1 MTSTD
6 SRARARTRTR
16 HGQARRKIALITGS
30 SRGIGRGIALEF
42 AREGA
47 HIVVNYRRDAAAA
60 DATVHAIEELGSSAA
75 GVAGRRQR
83 VGRGGD
89 AWSVRLLQ
97 HFGHLDIVVAN
108 SGIASRVA
116 PLWDL
121 DVDHW
126 HKVININLHGVFY
139 TCRATVGHLVE
150 RQRGNVI
157 LISSIGADVCGPM
170 GAPYY
175 VAKAGVNALTKSL
188 AKECA
193 PAGVRVNCI
202 APGLVA
208 TDMGDRMMKFYGEA
222 LLAASRW
229 AAPANR
235 KTSAKPPCI
244 SPATTP
250 ASSPARSC
258 ASTAARGC
266 EMRAVSVSMA
276 APVGRYALSQDST
289 AAAALES

>member
-1 MTSTD
+1 MGKLEG
-6 SRARARTRTR
+6 R
-16 HGQARRKIALITGS
+16 IALITGS

-60 DATVHAIEELGSSAA
+60 DATVHAVQELGGTALA
-75 GVAGRRQR
+75 
-83 VGRGGD
+83 
-89 AWSVRLLQ
+89 LQ
-97 HFGHLDIVVAN
+97 ADVSEWGAVQAMVEQALRHFGRLDIVVAN

-139 TCRATVGHLVE
+139 TCRATVGHLV
-150 RQRGNVI
+150 QRKSGNVI
-157 LISSIGADVCGPM
+157 LISSIGADACGPM

-208 TDMGDRMMKFYGEA
+208 TDMGDRMVKFYGDA
-222 LLAASRW
+222 LVAGIPLGRAGQPEDIGKAAVYLASDDASFVTGKILRVDGGAW
-229 AAPANR
+229 
-235 KTSAKPPCI
+235 
-244 SPATTP
+244 
-250 ASSPARSC
+250 
-258 ASTAARGC
+258 
-266 EMRAVSVSMA
+266 M
-276 APVGRYALSQDST
+276 
-289 AAAALES
+289 

>member
-1 MTSTD
+1 MGKLD
-6 SRARARTRTR
+6 
-16 HGQARRKIALITGS
+16 GKFALITGA
-30 SRGIGRGIALEF
+30 SRGIGRGIALAF

-47 HIVVNYRRDAAAA
+47 HIAVNYRRDATAA
-60 DATVHAIEELGSSAA
+60 DATVHDVQELGGSALA
-75 GVAGRRQR
+75 LQADVSEWGAVEAMVAQ
-83 VGRGGD
+83 
-89 AWSVRLLQ
+89 ALQ

-108 SGIASRVA
+108 SGIASRVV

-126 HKVININLHGVFY
+126 HKVININLNGVFY

-150 RQRGNVI
+150 RKRGNVI

-208 TDMGDRMMKFYGEA
+208 TDMGDRMMKFYGDA
-222 LLAASRW
+222 LLAGIPLGRAGQPEDIGKAAVYLASDD
-229 AAPANR
+229 
-235 KTSAKPPCI
+235 
-244 SPATTP
+244 
-250 ASSPARSC
+250 ASFVTGKILRVDGGAW
-258 ASTAARGC
+258 
-266 EMRAVSVSMA
+266 M
-276 APVGRYALSQDST
+276 
-289 AAAALES
+289 